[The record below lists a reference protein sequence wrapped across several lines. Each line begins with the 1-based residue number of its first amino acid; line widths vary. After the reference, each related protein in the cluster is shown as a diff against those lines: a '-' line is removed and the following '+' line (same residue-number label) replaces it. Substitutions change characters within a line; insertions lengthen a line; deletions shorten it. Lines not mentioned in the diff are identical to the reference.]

1 MPKLVSEFI
10 GTFLLV
16 CTVVGSG
23 IMATNLT
30 EDVGLQLLINT
41 VATVAALFVLIALFG
56 QISGAHFNP
65 VVSLFALWQK
75 QISRAQALSYSAL
88 QIVGAICGA
97 EFAELMFHESL
108 GSFSEKVRSGAGLWL
123 SEILATAVLV
133 IIISFAFKNRIN
145 ATVVVPAWIGAGY
158 LFTSSTIF
166 ANPAVTIGR
175 AFSDSFAGI
184 HPKSILGF
192 IIAQLIGLIIGAAFS
207 RIIHKEANV

>member
-88 QIVGAICGA
+88 QIVGAICGQS
-97 EFAELMFHESL
+97 SL
-108 GSFSEKVRSGAGLWL
+108 S
-123 SEILATAVLV
+123 
-133 IIISFAFKNRIN
+133 
-145 ATVVVPAWIGAGY
+145 
-158 LFTSSTIF
+158 
-166 ANPAVTIGR
+166 
-175 AFSDSFAGI
+175 
-184 HPKSILGF
+184 
-192 IIAQLIGLIIGAAFS
+192 
-207 RIIHKEANV
+207 